1 MSQDIGVLRNVAIF
15 RALDDE
21 ELSGIWNLITV
32 KEVAPKTKIIE
43 EGAPVLQ
50 LCIVTDGVVH
60 VRRIAQTR
68 EMLLIRL
75 GPGGFFGEINLF
87 DPGVATASVYAMKPT
102 QLAVLDHDAL
112 RQYFEAHPAAGYKVV
127 TAMMRE
133 MSRRLRQTNS
143 RLVHSAYWSAGPGN
157 AA

>member
-1 MSQDIGVLRNVAIF
+1 MSQDLSVLRNVAIF
-15 RALDDE
+15 TALGDE
-21 ELSGIWNLITV
+21 ELAAIWNLISL
-32 KEVAPKTKIIE
+32 KEIGPKTKIIE
-43 EGAPVLQ
+43 EGAPVQQ

-60 VRRIAQTR
+60 VRRIAQKK
-68 EMLLIRL
+68 EMLLTRL

-102 QLAVLDHDAL
+102 QLAVIDHDAL
-112 RQYFEAHPAAGYKVV
+112 RNYFEANPAAGYKVV

-143 RLVHSAYWSAGPGN
+143 RLVHSAYWSAGPGD